1 MFENLNPFELLK
13 EEMEND
19 EVAIRVNA
27 IHRLKTV
34 VTVMGNEAFKSQIL
48 PYIEGI
54 NQLNRTHEGRLDQKR
69 RRRSPLCHCRR
80 IRRNKVFNFEMT
92 YNYH

>member
-1 MFENLNPFELLK
+1 VPICIFGLGNNSEIKIDLNFSIVSEDLGMFENLNPFELLK

-34 VTVMGNEAFKSQIL
+34 VTVLGGESFKSQIL
-48 PYIEGI
+48 PYIEGWC
-54 NQLNRTHEGRLDQKR
+54 LL
-69 RRRSPLCHCRR
+69 P
-80 IRRNKVFNFEMT
+80 
-92 YNYH
+92 